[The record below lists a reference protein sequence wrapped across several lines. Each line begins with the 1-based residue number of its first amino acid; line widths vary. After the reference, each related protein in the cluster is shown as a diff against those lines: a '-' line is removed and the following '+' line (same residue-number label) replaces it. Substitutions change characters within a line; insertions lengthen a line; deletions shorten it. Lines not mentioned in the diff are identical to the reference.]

1 MRFTVLA
8 VRERCSTAR
17 STFTP
22 QNPIVS
28 SEATLKWRRTTHL
41 LWRWRS
47 A

>member
-17 STFTP
+17 SSSTP
-22 QNPIVS
+22 QNPVVS
-28 SEATLKWRRTTHL
+28 SEATLKWQTPSHL